1 MMTRNDAD
9 RVMIEC
15 NSRYYFHPGYYIQEL
30 VEESG
35 LSQQDFARELGVS
48 HKTLG
53 ELIDARQDLT
63 TETATRLARIQQTSA
78 RYWLNLQASYDAAL
92 DSLRD
97 EGE

>member
-15 NSRYYFHPGYYIQEL
+15 NSRYYFHPGYYIQEV

-35 LSQQDFARELGVS
+35 LSQQDFARELGIS

-63 TETATRLARIQQTSA
+63 TEMATRLARMQETSA
-78 RYWLNLQASYDAAL
+78 RYWLNLQTSYDAAL
-92 DSLRD
+92 DSLRY
-97 EGE
+97 EGD

>member
-1 MMTRNDAD
+1 M
-9 RVMIEC
+9 
-15 NSRYYFHPGYYIQEL
+15 
-30 VEESG
+30 EESR

-92 DSLRD
+92 DSLRY

>member
-1 MMTRNDAD
+1 MMDRNEAD
-9 RVMIEC
+9 RVMIGY
-15 NSRYYFHPGYYIQEL
+15 NSRYYFHPGYYIQEV

-35 LSQQDFARELGVS
+35 LSQQDFARELGIG

-63 TETATRLARIQQTSA
+63 TEMATRLARMQETSA

-92 DSLRD
+92 AGVRT